1 MINSDYANGVTRT
14 APLTEVQAGEAQ
26 QVRSA
31 ATAHEAAVS
40 TRPQGSENKSVPTL
54 PCPSIP
60 FDTKG
65 VTQMVA
71 QLDSAMDMMSL
82 LFKLAR
88 QAREEGLQVRDIEN
102 KLVISS
108 QQAQVDEM
116 RHGAKLMIAMAV
128 VSGVMAGFSAIMGGI
143 SLGKGAKAIKQQQSL
158 DGKIAGREALIDA
171 KVDSLSKQGQQV
183 DRADVGKVWKQDQVA
198 DSNAKQLL
206 DKKFDRNTQRGQ
218 VFNSVTQSVG
228 QMSNSAVQVAQGDSQ
243 ANAKED
249 EVEATISQTEKQK
262 AEDNMSF
269 NANFM
274 KDLLQLMQQ
283 YSQSQNQ
290 AWKAAFGVA

>member
-1 MINSDYANGVTRT
+1 MINSDYTNGVTRN
-14 APLTEVQAGEAQ
+14 APLTELDTDEAQ
-26 QVRSA
+26 QVRNA
-31 ATAHEAAVS
+31 ATAHEAAGS
-40 TRPQGSENKSVPTL
+40 TRPQGLEKKSVPAL
-54 PCPSIP
+54 PRPSIP
-60 FDTKG
+60 FNTKG

-71 QLDSAMDMMSL
+71 QLDSTMEMMSL

-88 QAREEGLQVRDIEN
+88 LAREEGLQVRDIEN
-102 KLVISS
+102 KLVISK

-116 RHGAKLMIAMAV
+116 RHGAKLMIVMAV
-128 VSGVMAGFSAIMGGI
+128 VSGVMAGISAVMGGF
-143 SLGKGAKAIKQQQSL
+143 SLAKSAKAIKQQKSL
-158 DGKIAGREALIDA
+158 DAKIAGREALIDA
-171 KVDSLSKQGQQV
+171 KVDSLNSRGQQV
-183 DRADVGKVWKQDQVA
+183 DRAEVGKVWKQDQVA
-198 DSNAKQLL
+198 DSNASRLM
-206 DKKFDRNTQRGQ
+206 DKKFARNTERAQ
-218 VFNSVTQSVG
+218 VFNTV
-228 QMSNSAVQVAQGDSQ
+228 SQ
-243 ANAKED
+243 ATGQTVNASIQAAQAKSQADTKED

>member
-1 MINSDYANGVTRT
+1 MIDNNYTNSVNHV
-14 APLTEVQAGEAQ
+14 PLLPEARVGEGQ
-26 QVRSA
+26 TGNQI
-31 ATAHEAAVS
+31 TAHEAGGS
-40 TRPQGSENKSVPTL
+40 TGLPGAARNGLPVLSRPV
-54 PCPSIP
+54 IP
-60 FDTKG
+60 FDTKE
-65 VTQMVA
+65 VPQMLE
-71 QLDSAMDMMSL
+71 QLESVMDMMSL

-88 QAREEGLQVRDIEN
+88 QAREMGLVQRDTEN
-102 KLVISS
+102 KLVITH
-108 QQAQVDEM
+108 QKAQVEEM

-143 SLGKGAKAIKQQQSL
+143 SLGKGAKTIKQQQSL

-198 DSNAKQLL
+198 DSNASRLL
-206 DKKFDRNTQRGQ
+206 DKKFARTSERGQ
-218 VFNSVTQSVG
+218 VFNTVTQSVG

>member
-14 APLTEVQAGEAQ
+14 VPLTEVQAGEPQ

-31 ATAHEAAVS
+31 TTAHEAAAS
-40 TRPQGSENKSVPTL
+40 TRSQGAENKSVPTL
-54 PCPSIP
+54 PRPSIP

-65 VTQMVA
+65 VIQMVA

-102 KLVISS
+102 KLVISN

-116 RHGAKLMIAMAV
+116 RHGAKLMLVMAV
-128 VSGVMAGFSAIMGGI
+128 VSGVMAGLSAISGAF
-143 SLGKGAKAIKQQQSL
+143 SLSQSGKIIKQQKSIDNNSL
-158 DGKIAGREALIDA
+158 DAT
-171 KVDSLSKQGQQV
+171 
-183 DRADVGKVWKQDQVA
+183 
-198 DSNAKQLL
+198 SNVSMSL
-206 DKKFDRNTQRGQ
+206 DKKFTRNSERGQ
-218 VFNSVTQSVG
+218 IFNSVYQAVG
-228 QMSNSAVQVAQGDSQ
+228 QTVNSAVQVAQGNSQ